1 MRPRD
6 VARVIAPSDAGVPS
20 AGAPYGPLPNTAR
33 AATSRASRA
42 ANPPQNHG
50 RGHPM
55 PREFHLFGLGNA
67 LVDIFLEV
75 SDAELASLGF
85 EKGSMRLV
93 ERDEQRQLLE
103 RFRGHEPRLV
113 SGGSV
118 GPEQAPILLAT
129 AVAII
134 ATIAQIGYLLARGRK
149 VDGMLWVSLAII
161 VVFGGATIYFHNEAF
176 IKWKPT
182 VLYWVFAVVLLGAQ
196 LLMNKNLIRMMMK
209 GQVELPDPIWTRLN
223 LAWAAFFAAM
233 GVINLYIAFN
243 FATSTWVNF
252 KLFGFMGLMIAFV
265 VAQTMFLSKYIKD
278 PG

>member
-1 MRPRD
+1 MKFLFDMFP
-6 VARVIAPSDAGVPS
+6 VILFFGVFKWGESHTDA
-20 AGAPYGPLPNTAR
+20 A
-33 AATSRASRA
+33 
-42 ANPPQNHG
+42 Q
-50 RGHPM
+50 
-55 PREFHLFGLGNA
+55 
-67 LVDIFLEV
+67 
-75 SDAELASLGF
+75 
-85 EKGSMRLV
+85 SMVGQYLS
-93 ERDEQRQLLE
+93 
-103 RFRGHEPRLV
+103 GLV

-129 AVAII
+129 AVAIV
-134 ATIAQIGYLLARGRK
+134 ATIAQIAYLLARGRK

-182 VLYWVFAVVLLGAQ
+182 VLYWVFAVVLVGAQ

-209 GQVELPDPIWTRLN
+209 AQIDLPDPIWNRLN
-223 LAWAAFFAAM
+223 MAWATFFTAM
-233 GVINLYIAFN
+233 GVINLYVAFN

-265 VAQTMFLSKYIKD
+265 VGQTMFLSKYIKD

>member
-1 MRPRD
+1 MKFLFDMFP
-6 VARVIAPSDAGVPS
+6 VILFFGVFKWGESNTDA
-20 AGAPYGPLPNTAR
+20 A
-33 AATSRASRA
+33 
-42 ANPPQNHG
+42 Q
-50 RGHPM
+50 
-55 PREFHLFGLGNA
+55 
-67 LVDIFLEV
+67 
-75 SDAELASLGF
+75 
-85 EKGSMRLV
+85 SMVGQYLS
-93 ERDEQRQLLE
+93 
-103 RFRGHEPRLV
+103 GLV

-233 GVINLYIAFN
+233 GVINLYITFN